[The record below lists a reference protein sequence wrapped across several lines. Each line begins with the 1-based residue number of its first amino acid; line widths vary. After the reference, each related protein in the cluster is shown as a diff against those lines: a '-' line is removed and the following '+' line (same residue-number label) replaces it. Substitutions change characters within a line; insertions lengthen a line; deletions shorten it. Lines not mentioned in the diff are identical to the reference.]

1 MYLNFYNLKKE
12 PFHITPD
19 PEFFYLSPSHKEAL
33 AGIIYGIKQKKGF
46 VAVVGDVGVGKTTV
60 LRAYLDSVDKSQLK
74 IVYVFNARLTFE
86 GLLKTIYQELGLCVH
101 THDTI
106 EMVNQLYEFLIEEYK
121 LGNSVVL
128 IIDESQNMPV
138 ETLENLRMLS
148 NLETSKDKLLQIV
161 LVGQPEFEETLNRNS
176 LRQLKQRIAVRS
188 RILALTQEES
198 LDYIKHRL
206 QRAGSS
212 HSMVFAKGALKKI
225 AVEAA
230 GIPRVIN
237 ILCDNTLITSFG
249 YQQKPVSAKIVR
261 EVIADFRGEKRRP
274 FPKWQVAG
282 GVAVIVIAAGLY
294 AFSPYLKGVT
304 NWFSESW
311 RTNEGQQEEGASD
324 TKRGQGRSFPQ
335 EKHAGD
341 RDIKQSQT
349 LGDPKAK
356 VTSRIGQNVDISSG
370 ATHNDTP
377 SNTSDSGS
385 AGARVSRS
393 KLSNTARTRVI
404 RKGDTL
410 NELIQEEY
418 GRTDEKLIEAV
429 KQSNPKIVNPDLIMS
444 GSKIVLPVPPHQSE
458 VGDR

>member
-1 MYLNFYNLKKE
+1 
-12 PFHITPD
+12 
-19 PEFFYLSPSHKEAL
+19 
-33 AGIIYGIKQKKGF
+33 
-46 VAVVGDVGVGKTTV
+46 
-60 LRAYLDSVDKSQLK
+60 
-74 IVYVFNARLTFE
+74 
-86 GLLKTIYQELGLCVH
+86 
-101 THDTI
+101 
-106 EMVNQLYEFLIEEYK
+106 
-121 LGNSVVL
+121 
-128 IIDESQNMPV
+128 
-138 ETLENLRMLS
+138 
-148 NLETSKDKLLQIV
+148 
-161 LVGQPEFEETLNRNS
+161 
-176 LRQLKQRIAVRS
+176 LKQRIAIRS

-198 LDYIKHRL
+198 LDYIKYRL
-206 QRAGSS
+206 QKAGSS
-212 HSMVFAKGALKKI
+212 HPMVFTKGAMKKI

-294 AFSPYLKGVT
+294 AFSPYLKGAT
-304 NWFSESW
+304 NWFSKSW
-311 RTNEGQQEEGASD
+311 RTTEGQQEEGPLD
-324 TKRGQGRSFPQ
+324 TRRGQGRSLPQ
-335 EKHAGD
+335 EKHEGD
-341 RDIKQSQT
+341 RDIMQGQILDDT
-349 LGDPKAK
+349 KAK
-356 VTSRIGQNVDISSG
+356 VTSRIGQNADISSG
-370 ATHNDTP
+370 ATHKDTH

-385 AGARVSRS
+385 SGARVSRS

-444 GSKIVLPVPPHQSE
+444 GSKIVLPVPAHQSE

>member
-1 MYLNFYNLKKE
+1 MYLNFYGLKKE

-19 PEFFYLSPSHKEAL
+19 PEFFFLSPSHKEAL

-46 VAVVGDVGVGKTTV
+46 VAIVGDVGVGKTTV
-60 LRAYLDSVDKSQLK
+60 LRVYLDSTEKGHLK
-74 IVYVFNARLTFE
+74 IVYVFNAKLTFE
-86 GLLKTIYQELGLCVH
+86 GLLKTIYQELGLKS
-101 THDTI
+101 DTEDTM
-106 EMVNQLYEFLIEEYK
+106 EMVNQLYEFLIDEYK

-128 IIDESQNMPV
+128 VIDEAQNMPI

-148 NLETSKDKLLQIV
+148 NLETSKDKLIQIV
-161 LVGQPEFEETLNRNS
+161 LAGQPEFEEMLNLSR

-188 RILALTQEES
+188 RILALTEEES

-206 QRAGSS
+206 QMVGSN
-212 HSMVFAKGALKKI
+212 HSLVFTKGALKKI
-225 AVEAA
+225 LMESR

-237 ILCDNTLITSFG
+237 ILCDNMLITGFG
-249 YQQKPVSAKIVR
+249 YQQKPVGTKIVR

-274 FPKWQVAG
+274 FPKWQIAG

-294 AFSPYLKGVT
+294 VFSPYLKGAT
-304 NWFSESW
+304 NWFSELW
-311 RTNEGQQEEGASD
+311 RTAEEQQETGALD
-324 TKRGQGRSFPQ
+324 TKRGQGRSLPQ

-341 RDIKQSQT
+341 RDRKQGQT
-349 LGDPKAK
+349 LDDPKAQ
-356 VTSRIGQNVDISSG
+356 VASRIEQNADISSG
-370 ATHNDTP
+370 ATHKDIS
-377 SNTSDSGS
+377 SNTRDSVS

-410 NELIQEEY
+410 NELLQEEY
-418 GRTDEKLIEAV
+418 GRADGRLIEAV
-429 KQSNPKIVNPDLIMS
+429 KQSNPKIVNPDFILS

>member
-1 MYLNFYNLKKE
+1 MYLNFFGLKKE

-19 PEFFYLSPSHKEAL
+19 PEFFYLSSSHKEAL

-46 VAVVGDVGVGKTTV
+46 VAITGDVGVGKTTV
-60 LRAYLDSVDKSQLK
+60 LRTYLESAEKSQLK

-86 GLLKTIYQELGLCVH
+86 GLIKTIFQELGITVN
-101 THDTI
+101 TDDTM
-106 EMVNQLYEFLIEEYK
+106 EMVNQLYEFLIAEYK

-128 IIDESQNMPV
+128 VVDEAQNMPI

-161 LVGQPEFEETLNRNS
+161 LVGQSEFEVTLNCNS
-176 LRQLKQRIAVRS
+176 LRQLKQRIAIRS

-206 QRAGSS
+206 QKAGSS

-294 AFSPYLKGVT
+294 AFSPYLKGAT

-311 RTNEGQQEEGASD
+311 RATEGQQEEGASD
-324 TKRGQGRSFPQ
+324 TKRGQGRSLPQ

-341 RDIKQSQT
+341 SDIKQGQT

-356 VTSRIGQNVDISSG
+356 DTSRIGQNVDISSG
-370 ATHNDTP
+370 ATHKDTP
-377 SNTSDSGS
+377 SNTSDSAS

-444 GSKIVLPVPPHQSE
+444 GSKIVLPSTPSPRE
-458 VGDR
+458 ATDR

>member
-1 MYLNFYNLKKE
+1 M
-12 PFHITPD
+12 
-19 PEFFYLSPSHKEAL
+19 

-46 VAVVGDVGVGKTTV
+46 VAITGDVGVGKTTV
-60 LRAYLDSVDKSQLK
+60 LRTYLESAEKSQLK

-86 GLLKTIYQELGLCVH
+86 GLIRTIFQELGITVN
-101 THDTI
+101 TDDTM
-106 EMVNQLYEFLIEEYK
+106 EMVNQLYEFLIAEYK

-128 IIDESQNMPV
+128 VVDEAQNMPI

-148 NLETSKDKLLQIV
+148 NLETSKDKLIQIV
-161 LVGQPEFEETLNRNS
+161 LAGQPEFEEMLNLSR
-176 LRQLKQRIAVRS
+176 LRQLRQRIAVRS
-188 RILALTQEES
+188 RILALTEEES

-206 QRAGSS
+206 QMVGSN
-212 HSMVFAKGALKKI
+212 HSLVFTKGALKKI
-225 AVEAA
+225 LMESR

-237 ILCDNTLITSFG
+237 ILCDNSLITGFG

-282 GVAVIVIAAGLY
+282 GVAVIVIAVGLY
-294 AFSPYLKGVT
+294 AFSPYLKGAT
-304 NWFSESW
+304 NWFSKSW
-311 RTNEGQQEEGASD
+311 RTTEGQQEEGPLD
-324 TKRGQGRSFPQ
+324 TRRGQGRSLPQ
-335 EKHAGD
+335 EKHEGD
-341 RDIKQSQT
+341 RDIMQGQILDDT
-349 LGDPKAK
+349 KAK
-356 VTSRIGQNVDISSG
+356 VTSRIGQNADISSG
-370 ATHNDTP
+370 ATHKDTH

-385 AGARVSRS
+385 SGARVSRS

-444 GSKIVLPVPPHQSE
+444 GSKIVLPVPAHQSE